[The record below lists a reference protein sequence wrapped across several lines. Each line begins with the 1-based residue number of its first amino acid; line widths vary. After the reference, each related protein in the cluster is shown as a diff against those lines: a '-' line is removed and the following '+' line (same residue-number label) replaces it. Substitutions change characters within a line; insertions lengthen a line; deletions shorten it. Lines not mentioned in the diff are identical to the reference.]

1 MTGWR
6 QRGVCG
12 DGGFVYKNKERWSM
26 IRKKACLRE
35 DGMDTGFAVKIMLE
49 QKVGG
54 RF

>member
-1 MTGWR
+1 MF
-6 QRGVCG
+6 CG
-12 DGGFVYKNKERWSM
+12 DGRFGYKNEGRWSM

-35 DGMDTGFAVKIMLE
+35 DGMDTGFRVKIMLE